1 MTDFNHPAGGSTSF
15 GTSRQIGLDVTRAV
29 ALIGVVV
36 MNFHGTLDDWRI
48 ANDFWHRVFNIY
60 TGALS
65 TRFAAT
71 FVVVAGIGTA
81 LLSRKAFGANRD
93 VAKHDLARLRLR
105 LVRRGALLLFGGYL
119 LNHAWP
125 GTILFYYGVYFML
138 SAIFI
143 MWKSRSIIFVALAT
157 ALSATAIATWE
168 ASRQKDGHST
178 NWLHPRSIDSISDL
192 ILRIFVDYTHPVF
205 PWLAFFCIGIVM
217 GRNLEIVKTK
227 RRAILLLCCALIVL
241 CYSVSAILDH
251 FDLRANE
258 IVYRLTSL
266 HPYNRSLLYT
276 VSTTAIAVIAFV
288 VISQLA
294 EKHQHR
300 KIVVHLQR
308 SGQLTLSLYLLHVLV
323 FYIFVDWAHLISSSG
338 LDTALIFATG
348 FWVFAITIASWWQ
361 HHFGQGPVERLYRAI
376 GG

>member
-1 MTDFNHPAGGSTSF
+1 VNNFNHPAGGSTSF
-15 GTSRQIGLDVTRAV
+15 GTSRQIGLDVTRAI

-36 MNFHGTLDDWRI
+36 MNFHGILHNWLNDWSI
-48 ANDFWHRVFNIY
+48 GTDFWQRVFNIY

-71 FVVVAGIGTA
+71 FVVVAGIGTV
-81 LLSRKAFGANRD
+81 LFSRKVFENHQD
-93 VAKHDLARLRLR
+93 IAKHRMRLL
-105 LVRRGALLLFGGYL
+105 RRGAALLCGGYL

-125 GTILFYYGVYFML
+125 GTILFYYGAYFML

-143 MWKSRSIIFVALAT
+143 MWKSRSIILIALTT

-168 ASRQKDGHST
+168 ASRQRSGHST
-178 NWLHPRSIDSISDL
+178 SWLHPRSIDSITDL

-217 GRNLEIVKTK
+217 GRNLEMVRIK
-227 RRAILLLCCALIVL
+227 RRAILMLCLALIVL
-241 CYSVSAILDH
+241 CYSVSTILDH
-251 FDLRANE
+251 FDLRSNE
-258 IVYRLTSL
+258 IVYWLTSM
-266 HPYNRSLLYT
+266 HPYNRSLFYT
-276 VSTTAIAVIAFV
+276 VSTAAIAVAAFL

-294 EKHQHR
+294 EKYQHQ

-323 FYIFVDWAHLISSSG
+323 FYIFVDWSHLISSSG
-338 LDTALIFATG
+338 LDTALLFATG

-361 HHFGQGPVERLYRAI
+361 HRFGQGPVERLYRAI

>member
-1 MTDFNHPAGGSTSF
+1 MNDFNHPAGGSTSF
-15 GTSRQIGLDVTRAV
+15 GTSRQIGLDVTRAI

-36 MNFHGTLDDWRI
+36 MNFHGTLNDWSI
-48 ANDFWHRVFNIY
+48 GTDFWHRVFNVY

-71 FVVVAGIGTA
+71 FVLVAGIGTA
-81 LLSRKAFGANRD
+81 LFSRKVYENHQD
-93 VAKHDLARLRLR
+93 IAKHRMRLL
-105 LVRRGALLLFGGYL
+105 RRGAVLLFGGYL

-125 GTILFYYGVYFML
+125 GTILFYYGAYFML

-143 MWKSRSIIFVALAT
+143 MWKSRSIILIALTT
-157 ALSATAIATWE
+157 ALSGTTIATWE
-168 ASRQKDGHST
+168 ASRQKSGHPTS
-178 NWLHPRSIDSISDL
+178 WLHPRSIDSFTDL

-205 PWLAFFCIGIVM
+205 PWLAFFCIGIVI
-217 GRNLEIVKTK
+217 GRNIEIVKAKSRT
-227 RRAILLLCCALIVL
+227 ILMWCFALIIL
-241 CYSVSAILDH
+241 CYFISAILNH
-251 FDLRANE
+251 FDLRNNE
-258 IVYRLTSL
+258 IVYWMTSL

-276 VSTTAIAVIAFV
+276 VSSAAIAVVAFV

-294 EKHQHR
+294 EKYQH
-300 KIVVHLQR
+300 KKLVVHLQR

-323 FYIFVDWAHLISSSG
+323 FYIFVDWSHLISSSG
-338 LDTALIFATG
+338 LDTALLFATG

>member
-1 MTDFNHPAGGSTSF
+1 VNDFNHPAGGSTSF
-15 GTSRQIGLDVTRAV
+15 GTSRQIGLDVTRAI

-36 MNFHGTLDDWRI
+36 MNFHGTLNDWSI
-48 ANDFWHRVFNIY
+48 GTDFWHRVFNVY

-71 FVVVAGIGTA
+71 FVLVAGIGTA
-81 LLSRKAFGANRD
+81 LFSRKVYENRQD
-93 VAKHDLARLRLR
+93 IAKHRMRLL
-105 LVRRGALLLFGGYL
+105 RRGAVLLFGGYL
-119 LNHAWP
+119 LNHAWL
-125 GTILFYYGVYFML
+125 GTILFYYGAYFML

-143 MWKSRSIIFVALAT
+143 MWKSRSIIFIALTT

-168 ASRQKDGHST
+168 ASRQKSGHST
-178 NWLHPRSIDSISDL
+178 SWLHPRSIDSITDL

-217 GRNLEIVKTK
+217 GRNLEMIKSK
-227 RRAILLLCCALIVL
+227 RRAILMLCFALIVL
-241 CYSVSAILDH
+241 CYSVSTILDH
-251 FDLRANE
+251 FDLRSNE
-258 IVYRLTSL
+258 IVYWLTSL
-266 HPYNRSLLYT
+266 HPFNRSLLYT
-276 VSTTAIAVIAFV
+276 VSTAAIAVVAFV

-294 EKHQHR
+294 EKYQHQ

-323 FYIFVDWAHLISSSG
+323 FYIFVDWAKLISSSG
-338 LDTALIFATG
+338 LDTALLFAAG
-348 FWVFAITIASWWQ
+348 FWVFAITIASRWQ
-361 HHFGQGPVERLYRAI
+361 HHFAQGPVERLYRAI

>member
-1 MTDFNHPAGGSTSF
+1 VNDFNHPAGGSTSF
-15 GTSRQIGLDVTRAV
+15 GTTRQIGLDVTRAI

-36 MNFHGTLDDWRI
+36 MNFHGTLHNWLNDWTI
-48 ANDFWHRVFNIY
+48 GTDFWHRVFNIY

-71 FVVVAGIGTA
+71 FVLVAGIGTA
-81 LLSRKAFGANRD
+81 LFSRKVFENHQD
-93 VAKHDLARLRLR
+93 IAKHRMRLL
-105 LVRRGALLLFGGYL
+105 RRGAVLLFGGYL

-125 GTILFYYGVYFML
+125 GTILFYYGAYFML

-143 MWKSRSIIFVALAT
+143 MWKSRSIILIALAT
-157 ALSATAIATWE
+157 ALSGTAIATWE
-168 ASRQKDGHST
+168 ASRQKSGHST
-178 NWLHPRSIDSISDL
+178 SWLHPRSIDSFTDL

-217 GRNLEIVKTK
+217 GRNLEMVKTK
-227 RRAILLLCCALIVL
+227 RRAILMLCFALIVL

-251 FDLRANE
+251 FDLRSNE
-258 IVYRLTSL
+258 IVYWLTSL
-266 HPYNRSLLYT
+266 HPFNRSLLYT
-276 VSTTAIAVIAFV
+276 VSTAAIAVIAFI

-294 EKHQHR
+294 EKHQH
-300 KIVVHLQR
+300 KKLVVHLQR

-323 FYIFVDWAHLISSSG
+323 FYIFVDWSHLISSSG
-338 LDTALIFATG
+338 LDTALLFATG

-361 HHFGQGPVERLYRAI
+361 HHFGQGPIERLYRAI
-376 GG
+376 GS

>member
-1 MTDFNHPAGGSTSF
+1 MNDFNHPAGGSTSF
-15 GTSRQIGLDVTRAV
+15 GTTRQIGLDVTRAI

-36 MNFHGTLDDWRI
+36 MNFHGTLNGWLNDWSI
-48 ANDFWHRVFNIY
+48 GTDFWHRVFNVY

-71 FVVVAGIGTA
+71 FVLVAGIGTA
-81 LLSRKAFGANRD
+81 LFSRKVYENHQD
-93 VAKHDLARLRLR
+93 IAKHRMRLL
-105 LVRRGALLLFGGYL
+105 RRGAVLLFGGYL

-125 GTILFYYGVYFML
+125 GTILFYYGAYFML

-143 MWKSRSIIFVALAT
+143 MWKSRSIILIALAT
-157 ALSATAIATWE
+157 ALSGTAIATWE
-168 ASRQKDGHST
+168 ASRQKSGHST
-178 NWLHPRSIDSISDL
+178 SWLHPRSIDSFTDL

-217 GRNLEIVKTK
+217 GRNLEMVKTK
-227 RRAILLLCCALIVL
+227 RRAILMLCFALIVL

-251 FDLRANE
+251 FDLRSNE
-258 IVYRLTSL
+258 IVYWLTSL
-266 HPYNRSLLYT
+266 HPFNRSLLYT
-276 VSTTAIAVIAFV
+276 VSTAAITVVAFV
-288 VISQLA
+288 VISQFA
-294 EKHQHR
+294 EKYQHQ

-308 SGQLTLSLYLLHVLV
+308 SGQLTLSLYLLHVLI
-323 FYIFVDWAHLISSSG
+323 FYIFVDWAKLISSSG
-338 LDTALIFATG
+338 LDTALLFAAG
-348 FWVFAITIASWWQ
+348 FWVFAITIASRWQ